1 MKNNTDRKTGKRELI
16 LVGGILIL
24 ALFFFAANRI
34 FFSGPATVVEVTIDG
49 KLVETL
55 DLNKNQEIVIDSV
68 TSGNNRLVI
77 QDGQAWIADA
87 TCPDKICIHQ
97 GKISRDGEM
106 IVCLPNLMIAKITG
120 E

>member
-1 MKNNTDRKTGKRELI
+1 MKHTSKRKNGKRDLI
-16 LVGGILIL
+16 LIGIVL
-24 ALFFFAANRI
+24 ALALCFFIWNRI
-34 FFSGPATVVEVTIDG
+34 YFSRPASVVEVTIDG

-55 DLNKNQEIVIDSV
+55 DLNKDQEITIESI
-68 TSGNNRLVI
+68 TGGTNHLIIKNRE
-77 QDGQAWIADA
+77 AWIDDA
-87 TCPDKICIHQ
+87 SCPDKICIHQ